1 VKGWW
6 LRNNNAAVAGTT
18 AAQPQQLNNSNNL
31 NKAVDI
37 AVRYGRVWSATN
49 YAQLILHPWPQ
60 AGATDS
66 SSSSSNTNTS
76 GSSCSSNAKTSNS
89 SASNSSGSSGAQQ
102 EVAEYAA
109 ALQHAGVQTVAN
121 GFLFCWMRDGSADK
135 HKHHHTNNSSNSSSS
150 SNVSVSVQEEV
161 AELWQQTAL
170 LPCALPLRDS
180 SSTHSSCAAAT
191 ARNGCGT
198 NDSALLQ
205 RLCSMH

>member
-18 AAQPQQLNNSNNL
+18 AAQPQQLNSNNL

-37 AVRYGRVWSATN
+37 AVRYGRVWSTAD

-66 SSSSSNTNTS
+66 SSSTNTNTS
-76 GSSCSSNAKTSNS
+76 SSSS
-89 SASNSSGSSGAQQ
+89 SSGSSSGYNAGSSSGSSSAQQ

-170 LPCALPLRDS
+170 LPCALQLPDS
-180 SSTHSSCAAAT
+180 SSTHSNSSAAT
-191 ARNGCGT
+191 ASNGCGT

-205 RLCSMH
+205 RLCTMH

>member
-18 AAQPQQLNNSNNL
+18 AARPEQHNSNNL

-37 AVRYGRVWSATN
+37 AVRYGRVWSAAD
-49 YAQLILHPWPQ
+49 YAQLILHPWPH
-60 AGATDS
+60 AVATDS
-66 SSSSSNTNTS
+66 SSSSNANTNS
-76 GSSCSSNAKTSNS
+76 SNS
-89 SASNSSGSSGAQQ
+89 SSSSSSSSGSSSSAHQ

-121 GFLFCWMRDGSADK
+121 GFLFGWMRDSSADK
-135 HKHHHTNNSSNSSSS
+135 HHRHTNNSSNNSSSS
-150 SNVSVSVQEEV
+150 VSVSVQKEV

-170 LPCALPLRDS
+170 LPCALPLPDNS
-180 SSTHSSCAAAT
+180 SSLHSNSVAT
-191 ARNGCGT
+191 TDRSSSGT
-198 NDSALLQ
+198 NDSALLK